1 MVKLEKEECC
11 LVFLLAAPF
20 LGRYVFLVLQAAT
33 AAASTGAAAAGGGGC
48 GNGVYLCVSMH
59 SNRLDVL

>member
-1 MVKLEKEECC
+1 M
-11 LVFLLAAPF
+11 
-20 LGRYVFLVLQAAT
+20 FLVLQAAA
-33 AAASTGAAAAGGGGC
+33 AAASTGAAAGGG